1 MQSPL
6 ALITLSRYSRGM
18 VLVTALVFLG
28 LLLLL
33 VLVHEWGHFF
43 VARRAGCRVE
53 EFGFGFPPKLFSIKR
68 GGTVYSF
75 NALPIGGFVRI
86 EGEDMQTQ
94 DPPVTDFGS
103 KSAGWRMAILAA
115 GVAMNVV
122 LAAVLLTIQ
131 AGIGFPTLVTD
142 QVTDP
147 RDVKT
152 YVTEVASGSP
162 AGAAGIKELDRVVLI
177 DGRMNPTVE
186 DIQHVVRDKAGQ
198 AVPVEI
204 ERQGQHQTLSLVP
217 RVNPPEG
224 EGALG
229 VGLASTALQK
239 VPWWKAPWVGMV
251 RTEQMLVAIVGQ
263 FSEIVGR
270 LVREGNVG
278 GALTGPIGIA
288 VYTTEATRLG
298 ASYVLEFAAL
308 ISLNL
313 ALINIL
319 PLPALDGGRI
329 LFVLLEKLFRRRMPF
344 KVERMTHAIGFA
356 VLIGLMLLVTFKD
369 IARFWS

>member
-1 MQSPL
+1 
-6 ALITLSRYSRGM
+6 M
-18 VLVTALVFLG
+18 VLVTVIVFFG

-53 EFGFGFPPKLFSIKR
+53 EFGFGFPPKLFALKR

-86 EGEDMQTQ
+86 EGENMQTQ
-94 DPPVTDFGS
+94 QPPASDFGS
-103 KSAGWRMAILAA
+103 KSALWRMAILAA

-122 LAAVLLTIQ
+122 LAVVLLTIQ
-131 AGIGFPTLVTD
+131 AGIGFPTVVTD
-142 QVTDP
+142 RASDLK
-147 RDVKT
+147 DVKT
-152 YVTEVASGSP
+152 YITDVVAGSP
-162 AGAAGIKELDRVVLI
+162 ASTAGIKVLDRIVVI
-177 DGRMNPTVE
+177 DGKTNPTVE
-186 DIQHVVRDKAGQ
+186 VIQQVVRDKAGQ
-198 AVPVEI
+198 EVSVEI
-204 ERQGQHQTLSLVP
+204 ERQGRHQTLALTP
-217 RVNPPEG
+217 RANPPEG

-229 VGLASTALQK
+229 VGLASTALEK
-239 VPWWKAPWVGMV
+239 VPWWKAPWMGVT
-251 RTEQMLVAIVGQ
+251 RTGQMLVAIVVQ
-263 FSEIVGR
+263 FSEIISR
-270 LVREGNVG
+270 LMRDGTTG

-288 VYTTEATRLG
+288 VYTQEATRMG

-329 LFVLLEKLFRRRMPF
+329 LFVVLEKLFRRRMPF

-356 VLIGLMLLVTFKD
+356 LLIGLMLLITFKD
-369 IARFWS
+369 IVRFWT

>member
-1 MQSPL
+1 
-6 ALITLSRYSRGM
+6 M
-18 VLVTALVFLG
+18 VLVTVIVFLG

-43 VARRAGCRVE
+43 VARRAGCRIE

-68 GGTVYSF
+68 GGTEYSF

-86 EGEDMQTQ
+86 EGEDMQTTN
-94 DPPVTDFGS
+94 PPPTDFGS
-103 KSAGWRMAILAA
+103 KLASWRVAILAA

-122 LAAVLLTIQ
+122 LAVVLLTIQ
-131 AGIGFPTLVTD
+131 AGIGYPTLVTS
-142 QVTDP
+142 
-147 RDVKT
+147 RAGELKDVKT
-152 YVTEVASGSP
+152 YVTEVADNSP
-162 AGAAGIKELDRVVLI
+162 AASAGIKTLDRIVVI
-177 DGRMNPTVE
+177 DGTANPTVE
-186 DIQHVVRDKAGQ
+186 DIQRVVHNKAGTE
-198 AVPVEI
+198 VPVEI
-204 ERQGQHQTLSLVP
+204 ERQGQHQTLSLIP
-217 RVNPPEG
+217 RINPPEG

-251 RTEQMLVAIVGQ
+251 RTWQMLTAIVVQ
-263 FSEIVGR
+263 FSEIIGR

-278 GALTGPIGIA
+278 GTLTGPIGIA
-288 VYTTEATRLG
+288 VYTQEATRLG
-298 ASYVLEFAAL
+298 VSYVLEFAAL

-329 LFVLLEKLFRRRMPF
+329 LFVVLEKLFRRRMPF
-344 KVERMTHAIGFA
+344 RVERMTHAIGFA
-356 VLIGLMLLVTFKD
+356 VLIGLMLLITYKD
-369 IARFWS
+369 IARFWM